1 MTLEELLLAV
11 DGLERDVAI
20 DWLATRKSKRAGLVT
35 SSILKSMQREANKIG
50 WSLADA
56 ITHSAENGWI
66 VFKSDWIR
74 ESRIGFIEKHAD
86 TSWADSVIEVQR
98 YEH

>member
-1 MTLEELLLAV
+1 MMLEELLLAV

-66 VFKSDWIR
+66 VFKSGCIR
-74 ESRIGFIEKHAD
+74 ETPMGFIEKHTD
-86 TSWADSVIEVQR
+86 TRWADSIIEVKK
-98 YEH
+98 